1 MDDPSLI
8 RIWNQTRVPVV
19 VRGGPLGPLV
29 VRLPYADGNRDWL
42 RDSGRSKPD
51 WLRDEKA
58 WSVPKSWLD
67 DLLRRCLRRYGSVYL
82 VQPFRKSEK
91 CAPACLNAIGAHC
104 ECSCMGKNHGS
115 GNSAGKWHV
124 VSETLAVRYGR
135 REFSCR
141 LLKPH

>member
-1 MDDPSLI
+1 MDDPSLN

-58 WSVPKSWLD
+58 WSVPK
-67 DLLRRCLRRYGSVYL
+67 
-82 VQPFRKSEK
+82 
-91 CAPACLNAIGAHC
+91 
-104 ECSCMGKNHGS
+104 
-115 GNSAGKWHV
+115 
-124 VSETLAVRYGR
+124 
-135 REFSCR
+135 
-141 LLKPH
+141 